1 MIILGIETSCD
12 ETAICIIETDDIS
25 PTPKIKILGNQLYSQ
40 IALHTQYGGVFPMMA
55 KREHVKNLT
64 PLLEKC
70 LDESNI
76 IKFDKKTKL
85 TETKKEKIKQILI
98 REQGLFE
105 PFVELAEKIDEALW
119 IKKID
124 AIAVT
129 NGPGLEP
136 ALWVG
141 VSFAKAIS
149 ELWNIPVIPTNHME
163 GHILVATLLKD
174 DSGFKIQD
182 SGININHESYVMNHE
197 SKIPVKE
204 IGSKL
209 QYKISKINYPSIAL
223 LISGGHTQLVLIK
236 ENLKYEIIGNTKDD
250 AIGEAYDKVAR
261 ILGLPYPGG
270 PEISRLAE
278 KERLEY
284 PNKIPPYPL
293 PRPMIHSHDLNFS
306 FSGIKT
312 AVLYTT
318 QKIGT
323 ITDAIKQEIACEFE
337 NAVVEVVVKKTKE
350 AVEQYGAQ
358 TIIIGGGV
366 SANKKI
372 RTDFTKLAANFNIAF
387 LVPEI
392 SASTDNAF
400 MIALAGYVNIKAGKK
415 PEVDF
420 KAMGNLSL

>member
-12 ETAICIIETDDIS
+12 ETAICIIETGDNS
-25 PTPKIKILGNQLYSQ
+25 ASLQNHPTEKQTNLQSFGQVKILGNQLYSQ
-40 IALHTQYGGVFPMMA
+40 IALHAQYGGVFPMMA

-70 LDESNI
+70 IEESNI
-76 IKFDKKTKL
+76 VKFSKNIKIS
-85 TETKKEKIKQILI
+85 EEKKEKIQKILI

-105 PFVELAEKIDEALW
+105 PFIELAEKIDQTAW
-119 IKKID
+119 NKKID

-141 VSFAKAIS
+141 VSFAKALS
-149 ELWNIPVIPTNHME
+149 ELLDVPVIPTNHME
-163 GHILVATLLKD
+163 GHIVVAPLT
-174 DSGFKIQD
+174 
-182 SGININHESYVMNHE
+182 
-197 SKIPVKE
+197 
-204 IGSKL
+204 
-209 QYKISKINYPSIAL
+209 KISENTFEIKSVKYPAIAL

-236 ENLKYEIIGNTKDD
+236 ENLKYEIVGNTKDD
-250 AIGEAYDKVAR
+250 AIGEAFDKVAR

-270 PEISRLAE
+270 PQISKLAE
-278 KERLEY
+278 KERLEF
-284 PNKIPPYPL
+284 PNKIPPHPL

-312 AVLYTT
+312 AVLYTI
-318 QKIGT
+318 QKIPQ
-323 ITDAIKQEIACEFE
+323 ITDKIKQEIAREFE
-337 NAVVEVVVKKTKE
+337 DAVVEVIVKKTKQ
-350 AVEQYGAQ
+350 AVEQYGAE
-358 TIIIGGGV
+358 TIIMGGGV

-372 RTDFTKLAANFNIAF
+372 RNDFTKLAENLNINF

-400 MIALAGYVNIKAGKK
+400 MIALAGYLNLKSGKK
-415 PEVDF
+415 TEKEF
-420 KAMGNLSL
+420 KAEGNFSF

>member
-1 MIILGIETSCD
+1 MVILGIETSCD
-12 ETAICIIETDDIS
+12 ETAICIIETDDNS
-25 PTPKIKILGNQLYSQ
+25 PSPKIKILGNQLYSQ

-64 PLLEKC
+64 PILEKC
-70 LDESNI
+70 LEESKIVELN
-76 IKFDKKTKL
+76 KSTKL
-85 TETKKEKIKQILI
+85 SEEKTEKVKNILI

-105 PFVELAEKIDEALW
+105 PFIELAEKIAGGKW
-119 IKKID
+119 HKKID

-141 VSFAKAIS
+141 VSFAKALS
-149 ELWNIPVIPTNHME
+149 EVLNVPIIPTNHME
-163 GHILVATLLKD
+163 GHILVAPL
-174 DSGFKIQD
+174 
-182 SGININHESYVMNHE
+182 N
-197 SKIPVKE
+197 
-204 IGSKL
+204 
-209 QYKISKINYPSIAL
+209 KISDKELELKKINFPAIAL

-236 ENLKYEIIGNTKDD
+236 DNLKYEIIGNTKDD
-250 AIGEAYDKVAR
+250 AIGEAFDKVAR
-261 ILGLPYPGG
+261 ILGLAYPGG
-270 PEISRLAE
+270 PLISKLAE
-278 KERLEY
+278 KERLEF
-284 PNKIPPYPL
+284 PDKVPPFPL
-293 PRPMIHSHDLNFS
+293 PRPMIHSKDLNFS

-318 QKIGT
+318 QKIPVMT
-323 ITDAIKQEIACEFE
+323 EQIKQEIAREFE
-337 NAVVEVVVKKTKE
+337 DAVVEVIVTKTKR
-350 AVEQYGAQ
+350 AVEDYGAQ

-372 RTDFTKLAANFNIAF
+372 RNDFTSLANEMNIEF

-415 PEVDF
+415 SETEF
-420 KAMGNLSL
+420 KANGNLTL